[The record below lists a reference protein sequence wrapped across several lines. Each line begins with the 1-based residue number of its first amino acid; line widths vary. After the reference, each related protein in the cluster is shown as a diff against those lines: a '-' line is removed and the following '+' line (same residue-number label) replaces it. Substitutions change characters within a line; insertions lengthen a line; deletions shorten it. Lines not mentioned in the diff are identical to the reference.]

1 MARFWDSI
9 LDSLHLN
16 SEYEEPVNDAD
27 DTEETMEEEEPPK
40 KKAVSAKNDRTEI
53 LPEAQ
58 KPTVKI
64 KSSRSTNKV
73 VQMRHNTSSSSNTMG
88 VCVIKPIDVDN
99 DAREISDTLLSG
111 SAVIINL
118 EGLNVNMA
126 QRIIDFTAGACCA
139 INGNLK
145 IISSHVFIATPETV
159 DISGDFQELLDSI
172 TNSGSF
178 GTGSSFGAG
187 NSNNPTVINT
197 NF

>member
-1 MARFWDSI
+1 MAKFFDNL

-16 SEYEEPVNDAD
+16 SEYDEPDN
-27 DTEETMEEEEPPK
+27 DTEDNVEEDELPK
-40 KKAVSAKNDRTEI
+40 KKSALSKNNQEEI

-64 KSSRSTNKV
+64 KTSRSSNKV
-73 VQMRHNTSSSSNTMG
+73 VPMRHGTSRPSETMG

-99 DAREISDTLLSG
+99 DAREITDTLLSG

-172 TNSGSF
+172 SNTGSF
-178 GTGSSFGAG
+178 GSSVSG
-187 NSNNPTVINT
+187 NISTPHPSIISTEY
-197 NF
+197 

>member
-1 MARFWDSI
+1 MARFLDNL

-16 SEYEEPVNDAD
+16 SEYEEPDN
-27 DTEETMEEEEPPK
+27 DTEDNVEEEESPK
-40 KKAVSAKNDRTEI
+40 KKSAPAKNNREEI

-64 KSSRSTNKV
+64 KASRSSNKV
-73 VQMRHNTSSSSNTMG
+73 VPMRHSTARMAETMG

-99 DAREISDTLLSG
+99 DAREITDTLLSG

-172 TNSGSF
+172 SSGNSF
-178 GTGSSFGAG
+178 GSSI
-187 NSNNPTVINT
+187 NSSSQQHPSIISTEY
-197 NF
+197 

>member
-1 MARFWDSI
+1 MAKFFDNL

-16 SEYEEPVNDAD
+16 SEYEEPDNNTE
-27 DTEETMEEEEPPK
+27 DTEEEEAPK
-40 KKAVSAKNDRTEI
+40 KKSAAVKNTREEI

-64 KSSRSTNKV
+64 KTSRSSNKV
-73 VQMRHNTSSSSNTMG
+73 VPMRHGAPRPAETMG

-99 DAREISDTLLSG
+99 DAREITDTLLSG

-172 TNSGSF
+172 SNSGGF
-178 GTGSSFGAG
+178 GSSIGG
-187 NSNNPTVINT
+187 SSTQHSSIISPEY
-197 NF
+197 